1 MYEKR
6 QKSLFLLGPGG
17 CSPTEDV
24 LIYVQIQKLRKT
36 DSFSDSFREGEVEKL
51 TKEFKI

>member
-24 LIYVQIQKLRKT
+24 LIYVQIWKMWRPIPSDIFRK
-36 DSFSDSFREGEVEKL
+36 GGVEIL
-51 TKEFKI
+51 TKEHQF